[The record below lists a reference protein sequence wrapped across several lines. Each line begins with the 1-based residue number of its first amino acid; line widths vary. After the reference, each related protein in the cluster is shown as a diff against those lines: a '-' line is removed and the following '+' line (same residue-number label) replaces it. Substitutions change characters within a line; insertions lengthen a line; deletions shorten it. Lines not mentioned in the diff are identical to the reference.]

1 MTGSGSAHPRKPG
14 FVTQVRLVPLD
25 PEADAA
31 DYHKVGCAPTRA
43 PVRDAR
49 DLVRAAPPERKWIDI
64 MILIVDDETSAL
76 VLLEMVLR
84 REEQVIRKASSGRE
98 ALRIL
103 DRVGGERCDLL
114 ITDIRMPEMD
124 GRELVARM
132 RTKPALASIPVIM
145 CTSLVDRATV
155 IELIG
160 QGVRDYIVKPFR
172 PTIVLEKVRAI
183 LAETEPVVEP
193 PERTIARLRI
203 SMAQYGPLAAAT
215 LPSLDKVTEELA
227 TSLHARDVKGVRAA
241 AQRAKE
247 PATLFGAA
255 RATAAADCVLIAGP
269 ELDALQFAGVLMTEI
284 GELRSALQRSRPGE
298 RT

>member
-1 MTGSGSAHPRKPG
+1 MRA
-14 FVTQVRLVPLD
+14 PL
-25 PEADAA
+25 ADAGQ
-31 DYHKVGCAPTRA
+31 VLGA
-43 PVRDAR
+43 PV
-49 DLVRAAPPERKWIDI
+49 ERNWIDV
-64 MILIVDDETSAL
+64 MILIVDDEASAL

-84 REEQVIRKASSGRE
+84 REDQVIRKASSGRE

-103 DRVGGERCDLL
+103 DRVGGERCDLM
-114 ITDIRMPEMD
+114 IADIRMPEMD

-132 RTKPALASIPVIM
+132 RSKPALAGIPVIM
-145 CTSLVDRATV
+145 CTSTVDRATV
-155 IELIG
+155 VELIG

-183 LAETEPVVEP
+183 LAESEPVVEP

-203 SMAQYGPLAAAT
+203 SMADYGPLATLT
-215 LPSLDKVTEELA
+215 LPALDKVADELS
-227 TSLHARDVKGVRAA
+227 TSLRARDVKGVRAA
-241 AQRAKE
+241 AQHAKE

-284 GELRSALQRSRPGE
+284 GELRSILQRAGLAG